1 MKQLRFLATILAAT
15 LTFVLF
21 SCGSGGEKKTE
32 ETSTD
37 TSKTQPS
44 ETTAEKTPES
54 TTPAHIVTVKHRV
67 ANYSKWKMSYDAD
80 DSARRAAGL
89 SNYVLA
95 RGLGKDSNI
104 VMVVLKANNII
115 KAKEFASSTE
125 LSEVMKK
132 AGVMGPPTINYIDV
146 VMDDNSQISHTD
158 RLLVT
163 HKVKDW
169 DIWKTGFD
177 SHKQARIDAGLTDR
191 ALGHTSGDTHNVSIV
206 LAVSDMAKAKAF
218 IASKDL
224 KDKMTEAGVEGP
236 PAFFFYKIVQVYQ

>member
-1 MKQLRFLATILAAT
+1 
-15 LTFVLF
+15 
-21 SCGSGGEKKTE
+21 
-32 ETSTD
+32 
-37 TSKTQPS
+37 
-44 ETTAEKTPES
+44 
-54 TTPAHIVTVKHRV
+54 
-67 ANYSKWKMSYDAD
+67 MSYDAD

-95 RGLGKDSNI
+95 RGLGNDSNI

-146 VMDDNSQISHTD
+146 VMDDNSQISQTD

-177 SHKQARIDAGLTDR
+177 SHKQARMDAGLTDR
-191 ALGHTSGDTHNVSIV
+191 ALGHTSGDTHKVSIV
-206 LAVSDMAKAKAF
+206 FAVSDMAKAKAF